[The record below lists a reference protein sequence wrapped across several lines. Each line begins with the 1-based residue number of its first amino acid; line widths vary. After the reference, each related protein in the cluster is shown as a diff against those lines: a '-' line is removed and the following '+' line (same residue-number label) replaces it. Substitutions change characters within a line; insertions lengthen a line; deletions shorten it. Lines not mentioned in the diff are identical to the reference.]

1 MTTALEMKREEW
13 HRFNPAKNIT
23 VRIAKGE
30 GIKRR
35 EKALAVAKQAASIL
49 RQQFGAYKVVAFGS
63 LLSGEM
69 FSSWSDIDLAAWGI
83 EADSFYSAVAVVTG
97 LSTEFNI
104 DLVEPDTCRKVIK
117 ETIQKHGIEI

>member
-1 MTTALEMKREEW
+1 MKREEW

-63 LLSGEM
+63 LLSEEM
-69 FSSWSDIDLAAWGI
+69 FTSWSDIDLAAWGI

-97 LSTEFNI
+97 LSTKFNI
-104 DLVEPDTCRKVIK
+104 DLVEPDTCRKIIK